1 MRHNHSL
8 LLLSFL
14 IGFSVFSQHKRAR
27 DLGIKIGVF
36 ETGELN
42 AITDVKG
49 VTIGHKTLIQGE
61 NIRTGVTAI
70 IPHQK
75 TFINIKFPQQ
85 FTLEMVLGS

>member
-1 MRHNHSL
+1 M
-8 LLLSFL
+8 
-14 IGFSVFSQHKRAR
+14 
-27 DLGIKIGVF
+27 
-36 ETGELN
+36 GELN

-49 VTIGHKTLIQGE
+49 VTIGHKTLIQSE